1 MTDPAAGAHYRLIA
15 RRRGLAL
22 PRWRELLAYRDL
34 LRAFVDRDLKVN
46 YQQTILG
53 PLWLLIRPLVTTAIL
68 VLMMSRVTQVGTDGA
83 NPALFYLAATIMW
96 TYYAQIVQMVG
107 QVFVAH
113 EYLFSKVYFPRVIMP
128 VSIVVSNL
136 IGLVLQLA
144 FLGLFALV
152 LVLLGAF
159 VPPFGRLW
167 IMPLTLVPLVA
178 FSLGSGLMIASMT
191 TRYRDLVNALPFALQ
206 CGFLLTPIVYPLSK
220 VPEGWRLAYALL
232 NPLGVVSDLWRAALT
247 GTAIVSTG
255 GQIALAT
262 GSALALLVVALSL
275 FQASER
281 TAADTI

>member
-1 MTDPAAGAHYRLIA
+1 MTERPAGAHYRLIA

-22 PRWRELLAYRDL
+22 PRWREMLAYSDL

-83 NPALFYLAATIMW
+83 PPSLFYFAATIMW

-113 EYLFSKVYFPRVIMP
+113 EYLFSKVYFPRVILP

-136 IGLVLQLA
+136 IGLGLQLA
-144 FLGLFALV
+144 FLLLFALA
-152 LVLLGAF
+152 LAL
-159 VPPFGRLW
+159 FGGFELSLAHLW
-167 IMPLTLVPLVA
+167 IMPLTIVPLVA
-178 FSLGSGLMIASMT
+178 FALGSGLMIASMT

-220 VPEGWRLAYALL
+220 VPEAWRTAYALL

-247 GTAIVSTG
+247 GTTIVSTPM
-255 GQIALAT
+255 QIVLAM
-262 GSALALLVVALSL
+262 GSAILLLFVALSL
-275 FQASER
+275 FQTSER